1 MEIIVISLGGSLI
14 VPDKI
19 DVGFLKKFKHIILE
33 HLSTKKFII
42 ICGGGRIARSYQE
55 AAANVSVLK
64 DEDLDW
70 LGIHSTRL
78 NAHLLRT
85 IFREHAHPVIIKNPT
100 EKIRFNECILIA
112 SGWQPGCSTDYD
124 AVLLARNFNVKNV
137 INLSN
142 TDYVYDSDP
151 KKNKDAKPLPVISW
165 KEFRKLVG
173 NEWNPGLNLPF
184 DPVASKLAESL
195 GMKVVIMKDLANLES
210 FLENK
215 KFNGTVIS

>member
-14 VPDKI
+14 VPDNI
-19 DVGFLKKFKHIILE
+19 DVKFLKKFKRIILNYAAA
-33 HLSTKKFII
+33 KKFII
-42 ICGGGRIARSYQE
+42 ICGGGRTARRYQE
-55 AAANVSVLK
+55 AAADVSVLK

-85 IFREHAHPVIIKNPT
+85 IFRGHAHPAIIKNPT
-100 EKIRFNECILIA
+100 EKIKFNERILIA

-124 AVLLARNFNVKNV
+124 AVLLAKNFNIKDI

-151 KKNKDAKPLPVISW
+151 RKNKDARPLPVISW
-165 KEFRKLVG
+165 MEFRKLVG
-173 NEWNPGLNLPF
+173 NEWNPGLNMPF
-184 DPVASKLAESL
+184 DPVASKLAEEL

-210 FLENK
+210 FLGNK